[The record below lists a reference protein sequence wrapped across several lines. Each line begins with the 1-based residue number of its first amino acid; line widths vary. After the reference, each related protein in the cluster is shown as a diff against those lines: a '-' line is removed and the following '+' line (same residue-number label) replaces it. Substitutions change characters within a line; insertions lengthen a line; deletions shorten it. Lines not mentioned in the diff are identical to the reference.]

1 MSNVLLALAGGVLV
15 TVAAAAP
22 FFIRQRRRLRET
34 ERSRAALEDSVDLF
48 QGTFEGLADGLYRF
62 DAETGAESCS
72 PRMAVLLNLQAGTDA
87 TYGDILERFDPVIAR
102 RLDRSIQGLRGEGRA
117 FEILLP
123 ISDSSRMVQ
132 AMGTRSLTPRGRPL
146 ADYLWMRDVS
156 DSIGA
161 LGQVMLERHIGR
173 EDGARIPSEGS
184 RFRSLA
190 EAMSVPVWLRDTHLA
205 MSFANRACP
214 EGDPS
219 RDLAACAVTEARAVT
234 ETRLLTIKGR
244 KVAYDVTEVP
254 LNDGLG
260 TAGFALPR
268 GVAPVANGDAG
279 GNGDAE
285 FAVLSGLT
293 TGVAVFGRDGGLRYA
308 NAAFAELWRLDPVW
322 LGKKPAYGDILARL
336 RENRRLPE
344 VADFRAYRE
353 EQLRLF
359 DSLAEPQ
366 DMLLHL
372 PDGTSVRRLVAP
384 HPSGGVIFNDED
396 VSERLELESSYQ
408 VLTAVQ
414 RETLDNLYEG
424 IAVFGSDG
432 RLELCNP
439 AFITLWGL
447 EDADL
452 PEQPHLAEL
461 VDITRGFYRA
471 GDADWSSIRDTMVGR
486 FMSRD
491 TVTGRLERTDDTILD
506 YAAVPLPDGGVLL
519 SYLDV
524 TDSAQVERA
533 LRERAEALS
542 GADRLRS
549 EFIANLSYELRTPL
563 NTILGF
569 AELLAEEY
577 FGTLNARQKEY
588 GRGIRE
594 AANGMVTMLGDI
606 IDLTTIEAGQMHLE
620 LDTVDLHAVMA
631 GVLGLIRER
640 AKQRGLDLEFD
651 CSPEIGWVVADE
663 KRLKQVLYHLLSNAV
678 KFTPSGGEVR
688 LSGYREDGQVTIS
701 VSDTGVGIPLSDQE
715 RVFEG
720 FQRGE
725 TADRH
730 QTGAGLGLTLVKR
743 FIELH
748 GGTVN
753 LRSAPNKGT
762 TVRCIL
768 PS

>member
-1 MSNVLLALAGGVLV
+1 M
-15 TVAAAAP
+15 
-22 FFIRQRRRLRET
+22 
-34 ERSRAALEDSVDLF
+34 
-48 QGTFEGLADGLYRF
+48 
-62 DAETGAESCS
+62 
-72 PRMAVLLNLQAGTDA
+72 
-87 TYGDILERFDPVIAR
+87 
-102 RLDRSIQGLRGEGRA
+102 
-117 FEILLP
+117 
-123 ISDSSRMVQ
+123 
-132 AMGTRSLTPRGRPL
+132 
-146 ADYLWMRDVS
+146 
-156 DSIGA
+156 
-161 LGQVMLERHIGR
+161 
-173 EDGARIPSEGS
+173 
-184 RFRSLA
+184 
-190 EAMSVPVWLRDTHLA
+190 
-205 MSFANRACP
+205 
-214 EGDPS
+214 
-219 RDLAACAVTEARAVT
+219 
-234 ETRLLTIKGR
+234 
-244 KVAYDVTEVP
+244 
-254 LNDGLG
+254 
-260 TAGFALPR
+260 
-268 GVAPVANGDAG
+268 
-279 GNGDAE
+279 
-285 FAVLSGLT
+285 
-293 TGVAVFGRDGGLRYA
+293 
-308 NAAFAELWRLDPVW
+308 
-322 LGKKPAYGDILARL
+322 
-336 RENRRLPE
+336 
-344 VADFRAYRE
+344 
-353 EQLRLF
+353 
-359 DSLAEPQ
+359 
-366 DMLLHL
+366 HL

-439 AFITLWGL
+439 AFIALWGL

-471 GDADWSSIRDTMVGR
+471 EDADWLSLRDTMVGR

-640 AKQRGLDLEFD
+640 AKQRGLGLEFD